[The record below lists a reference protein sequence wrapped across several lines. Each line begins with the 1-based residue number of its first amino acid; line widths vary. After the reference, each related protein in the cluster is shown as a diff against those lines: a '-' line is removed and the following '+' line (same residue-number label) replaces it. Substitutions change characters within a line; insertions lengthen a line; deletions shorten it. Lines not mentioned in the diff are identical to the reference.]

1 MFVYCYC
8 IPCPCHVQA
17 ERESLRRQ
25 VESLSRDLTG
35 TTDTHNKL
43 TIRIHELEKENMVY
57 KNRAEEVIHKSKVD
71 LTNLKMDML
80 KQRGDLERE
89 RDKLSN
95 LVDGEWLVMLQ
106 LLNKGNVSSQN
117 DICSFSSG

>member
-1 MFVYCYC
+1 VISLVFVFYCF
-8 IPCPCHVQA
+8 QA

-25 VESLSRDLTG
+25 VESISRDFSG
-35 TTDTHNKL
+35 TADTHNKL

-57 KNRAEEVIHKSKVD
+57 KNRAEEMIHKSKVD
-71 LTNLKMDML
+71 LTNLKMEML

-95 LVDGEWLVMLQ
+95 LADGTYLKLN
-106 LLNKGNVSSQN
+106 LLN
-117 DICSFSSG
+117 C

>member
-1 MFVYCYC
+1 M
-8 IPCPCHVQA
+8 
-17 ERESLRRQ
+17 
-25 VESLSRDLTG
+25 ESLSRDLSS

-95 LVDGEWLVMLQ
+95 LVDGKWLVMLQ
-106 LLNKGNVSSQN
+106 LLNEVNVSSQN

>member
-1 MFVYCYC
+1 MFSCC
-8 IPCPCHVQA
+8 CCFQA

-25 VESLSRDLTG
+25 VESLSRDVSATA
-35 TTDTHNKL
+35 DTHNKL
-43 TIRIHELEKENMVY
+43 TVRIHELEKENMVY
-57 KNRAEEVIHKSKVD
+57 KNRAEEITHKSKVD

-95 LVDGEWLVMLQ
+95 LVDGKCLE
-106 LLNKGNVSSQN
+106 NS
-117 DICSFSSG
+117 DF